1 MSADGAIEASSTA
14 PGHVRKK
21 PGAAGKRK
29 LGAAIRQL
37 CGAARCTPS
46 EVAGTVLDS
55 NA

>member
-1 MSADGAIEASSTA
+1 LSADGAIEAKSTA

-21 PGAAGKRK
+21 PATTGKRK

-37 CGAARCTPS
+37 RGDAHCTLS